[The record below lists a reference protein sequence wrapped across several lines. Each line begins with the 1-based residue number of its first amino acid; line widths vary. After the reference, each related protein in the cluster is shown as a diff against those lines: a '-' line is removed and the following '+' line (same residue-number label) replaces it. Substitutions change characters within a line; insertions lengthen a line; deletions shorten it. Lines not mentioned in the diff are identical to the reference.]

1 MKIKNNKIV
10 DFNKIISRQDLIE
23 EYRNRYDSE
32 LFTEETSQSIRLRLM
47 NEYEIE

>member
-1 MKIKNNKIV
+1 MKDREEIYNEVIQ
-10 DFNKIISRQDLIE
+10 DYSGQDLIE
-23 EYRNRYDSE
+23 EYRNRYNSE